1 MTRRVHEVV
10 YLFLRAGARVRRET
24 GKNRESAGCQFET
37 SDISANSGGYVYVVE
52 CQSNVT
58 ELSSLW

>member
-52 CQSNVT
+52 CQSNV
-58 ELSSLW
+58 